1 MEEDPTTR
9 ELRARQE
16 RREAE
21 ERDSAQESDSEDATD
36 QHERRAEKAAYLKKK
51 LEERAASERED
62 QGLGTRD

>member
-1 MEEDPTTR
+1 VEEDPTTR

-21 ERDSAQESDSEDATD
+21 ERDSARETDSEDATD
-36 QHERRAEKAAYLKKK
+36 QHERRAEKAEYLKKK

-62 QGLGTRD
+62 

>member
-9 ELRARQE
+9 ELRTRQE

-36 QHERRAEKAAYLKKK
+36 QHERRAEKAGYLKKK
-51 LEERAASERED
+51 LEERADSERE
-62 QGLGTRD
+62 G

>member
-1 MEEDPTTR
+1 VEEDPTTR

-36 QHERRAEKAAYLKKK
+36 QHERRAEKAGYLKEK
-51 LEERAASERED
+51 LEERAASEREN
-62 QGLGTRD
+62 